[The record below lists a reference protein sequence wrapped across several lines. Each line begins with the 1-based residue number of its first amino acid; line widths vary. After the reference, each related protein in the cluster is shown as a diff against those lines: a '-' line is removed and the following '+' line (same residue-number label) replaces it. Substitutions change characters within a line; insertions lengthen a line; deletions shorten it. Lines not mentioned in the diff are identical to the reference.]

1 MTTTAPASHNADAH
15 QEITLHARQFL
26 RQWHDE
32 SGTPGFTARWRQV
45 SAEIAVTGTWQPTF
59 DELTYGARVAWRN
72 AGRCIGRARWS
83 SLIIRDR
90 RHTTTLPALRQ
101 ELTAHLDEATNNGRV
116 RSVLT
121 VLAPATAT
129 APAPLRIISPQLARY
144 AAWHTDG
151 GVIGDPANLTLT
163 ALTRHLGWHGP
174 THRGAFDLL
183 PWIVATADRRL
194 HLLHPDHRRIRQVPI
209 HHPRHPWLAD
219 LALRWPAVPAISNMS
234 LHLGGLRFPAP
245 FSGTFMISEIA
256 TRNLADPDRYHQLPA
271 VIDGLGLPDHDR
283 LRADRA
289 LLTLHEAVLHSFNTA
304 GVSITDQHRES
315 CALARFNMRQ
325 RAAGR
330 TVANDWKWLNSYP
343 LTPQGPS
350 PSCHHDTHEP
360 APALRPDPHTLALAA
375 AQLART

>member
-1 MTTTAPASHNADAH
+1 MTTTAPASHNTDTREEMH
-15 QEITLHARQFL
+15 LHARQFL

-32 SGTPGFTARWRQV
+32 SGTPGFTARWRHV
-45 SAEIAVTGTWQPTF
+45 SAEIAVTGAWQPTF

-72 AGRCIGRARWS
+72 AGRCLGRARWS
-83 SLIIRDR
+83 SLTVRDR

-101 ELTAHLDEATNNGRV
+101 ELTTHLDEATKHGRV

-121 VLAPATAT
+121 VLAPTTAI
-129 APAPLRIISPQLARY
+129 AAAPLRIISPQLARY

-151 GVIGDPANLTLT
+151 GIIGDPANLTLT
-163 ALTRHLGWHGP
+163 ALARSLGWHGP

-245 FSGTFMISEIA
+245 FSGAYMISEIA
-256 TRNLADPDRYHQLPA
+256 RDLADPDRYHQLPA
-271 VIDGLGLPDHDR
+271 VIDGLGLPDRDR

-289 LLTLHEAVLHSFNTA
+289 LLTLHEAVLHSSDTA
-304 GVSITDQHRES
+304 GVSITDHHRENR
-315 CALARFNMRQ
+315 ALARF
-325 RAAGR
+325 AAREQTTGR
-330 TVANDWKWLNSYP
+330 TVTSDRKWQNSHP
-343 LTPQGPS
+343 LTPQDPS
-350 PSCHHDTHEP
+350 LSRHHDTREP
-360 APALRPDPHTLALAA
+360 TPALKPDPHTLALTAGQPRGA
-375 AQLART
+375 